1 MNTLLIIWITAIIL
15 SSIIALFLDAIDVV
29 DVEISGFVVL
39 CIMMPPVILIF
50 ILYYSVIWFHD
61 LCVEHKDKIR
71 KFLKIKD

>member
-15 SSIIALFLDAIDVV
+15 SSIIAIVLDAIDIV

-61 LCVEHKDKIR
+61 LCVDHKDAIR
-71 KFLKIKD
+71 KFLRIK

>member
-1 MNTLLIIWITAIIL
+1 MNILLIIWLAAIIL
-15 SSIIALFLDAIDVV
+15 SSIIAIVLDAIDVV

-61 LCVEHKDKIR
+61 LCADHKDAIR
-71 KFLKIKD
+71 KFLRIK

>member
-1 MNTLLIIWITAIIL
+1 MNTILIIWLAAIIL
-15 SSIIALFLDAIDVV
+15 SSIIAILLDAIDVV

-61 LCVEHKDKIR
+61 LCEKHKDKIR
-71 KFLKIKD
+71 KFLKLK

>member
-1 MNTLLIIWITAIIL
+1 MNTLLIIWLAAIIL
-15 SSIIALFLDAIDVV
+15 SSIIAIVLDAIDIV

-61 LCVEHKDKIR
+61 LCVEHKDTIR